1 MVHFCPVIIRHGQS
15 LTVTILMSWKTV
27 TTYAKLLFLLG
38 NYDLHVKGG
47 EEQGEKTKPLHSISP
62 QHPPA
67 VPK

>member
-1 MVHFCPVIIRHGQS
+1 
-15 LTVTILMSWKTV
+15 MSWKTV